1 METKRLAK
9 DYNGF
14 YLFLSLD
21 LVNST
26 LYKTKDPDWSELFI
40 KIYGDTVEIVKQLIP
55 TITLWKTLGDELLFY
70 IKIDSQKQL
79 VDVFNKIYLIAQK
92 GNKYL
97 TKLSPPNI
105 KTKLA
110 YKTTVWSG
118 MVNSTLGKDRSKWK
132 YLNLILPGLVS
143 KDTLDFIGPDID
155 TGFRIAKAAFRNIV
169 VVDAKL
175 ASILNKIMPQ
185 FNSKA
190 RIVYFEQF
198 KGVWDNRHYPIVW
211 YSDDWQKLPN
221 TFNYEDKF
229 NSRIVMWIESENISK
244 FRNVSD
250 LERIFK
256 ELGKATE
263 VLAIQKQLKITK

>member
-1 METKRLAK
+1 
-9 DYNGF
+9 
-14 YLFLSLD
+14 
-21 LVNST
+21 
-26 LYKTKDPDWSELFI
+26 
-40 KIYGDTVEIVKQLIP
+40 
-55 TITLWKTLGDELLFY
+55 
-70 IKIDSQKQL
+70 
-79 VDVFNKIYLIAQK
+79 
-92 GNKYL
+92 
-97 TKLSPPNI
+97 
-105 KTKLA
+105 
-110 YKTTVWSG
+110 
-118 MVNSTLGKDRSKWK
+118 
-132 YLNLILPGLVS
+132 
-143 KDTLDFIGPDID
+143 
-155 TGFRIAKAAFRNIV
+155 
-169 VVDAKL
+169 
-175 ASILNKIMPQ
+175 MPQ